1 MEIPDC
7 RHFPGV
13 GKKIIFLSVETMKKK
28 NNYCHLELNKRSFQ
42 FDDPNEELKTF
53 VRMFQVLS

>member
-28 NNYCHLELNKRSFQ
+28 KQLLPPGVEQEIFS
-42 FDDPNEELKTF
+42 
-53 VRMFQVLS
+53 V

>member
-28 NNYCHLELNKRSFQ
+28 QLLPPGVEQEIFS
-42 FDDPNEELKTF
+42 
-53 VRMFQVLS
+53 V